1 MEAGGA
7 TRLGYVKGQDSS
19 GGDILGKYGPPL
31 EREGGVQGHWDR
43 IVVLECVLSF
53 G

>member
-31 EREGGVQGHWDR
+31 EREGGLQGHWVSR
-43 IVVLECVLSF
+43 GVVEDVISC